1 MSSSVDRLTR
11 VNELLKREI
20 GSALFQLVTED
31 EFDLAAV
38 TVTHVNISS
47 NLRNARVLVSIMDHQ
62 EQRQKMLAIL
72 RRHRGQIQERIGKNV
87 ILKYTPRLSF
97 VLDTSIE
104 KGDAILTLL
113 HKMELHGELPAEQPK
128 EDDGTPDTNTP
139 DKSDNIA

>member
-1 MSSSVDRLTR
+1 MSVDRLTR

-20 GSALFQLVTED
+20 GAALFQLVTED
-31 EFDLAAV
+31 EFDLSAV
-38 TVTHVNISS
+38 TVTHVETSS
-47 NLRNARVLVSIMDHQ
+47 NLRNARVKVSIRDHQ
-62 EQRQKMLAIL
+62 EQRQKMMAIL
-72 RRHRGQIQERIGKNV
+72 RRHRGAIQERIGKNV

-113 HKMELHGELPAEQPK
+113 HKMELQGELPAEKPS
-128 EDDGTPDTNTP
+128 EDNTP